1 MKLLNDFFHIEKCEI
16 VGKTIVYTII
26 LNSDHA
32 IYKAHFPKNPVT
44 PGVCLVQIASECLE
58 QKVGRKLYIKDVKNI
73 KFLTIL
79 SPLEINRVDIIFTK
93 IIEGETECT
102 AQTVISA
109 EDVQYAKLSIVYVY
123 ESF

>member
-16 VGKTIVYTII
+16 IGESIVFTIT

-58 QKVGRKLYIKDVKNI
+58 QKVGKKLYIKDVKNI

-79 SPLEINRVDIIFTK
+79 SPLKTNCVDIIFTK
-93 IIEGETECT
+93 IIEGEIECT
-102 AQTVISA
+102 AQAVVSA
-109 EDVQYAKLSIVYVY
+109 GNVQYAKLSIVYVY